1 LAIIGSVLG
10 FSINIYLLKKWH
22 ISKATAHLFI
32 SPVIALYVGFV
43 FLGETLNKQVYIGT
57 AFVIAGVI
65 FINLKKQIEKNT
77 NNSTLKS
84 SKNISAK

>member
-1 LAIIGSVLG
+1 
-10 FSINIYLLKKWH
+10 IYLLTKWH

-65 FINLKKQIEKNT
+65 FINLKKQVEKNT
-77 NNSTLKS
+77 NNSTLTS

>member
-1 LAIIGSVLG
+1 
-10 FSINIYLLKKWH
+10 
-22 ISKATAHLFI
+22 
-32 SPVIALYVGFV
+32 
-43 FLGETLNKQVYIGT
+43 GT